1 MADVTRR
8 IGLSLGADLCWPI
21 CYEELVR
28 QLDLALPVGDDIVR
42 FAVERVTIE
51 PFDLRQPCR
60 YDLVVDRLTHWYT
73 TSREWIK
80 KAVVMDDLYV
90 FNNPWS
96 IQANEKHTSY
106 CAMMALGLPIPDTW
120 MVPPKEYAP
129 RADLDE
135 TLDPLRADLR
145 PRRGRRPTRLP
156 DVHEALRRRRLGG
169 RQPGRRRGR
178 SARRLRGQ
186 RHLRDAPPEGR
197 RSARPVRALPGVR
210 AAVAHHPLRPDG
222 GAARPLHGR
231 RWRDQRRRT
240 VAAQRH
246 HAAHQQLLRLGLQ
259 LVRGAAPR
267 TPSGTRSTSPTPAP
281 TRR

>member
-1 MADVTRR
+1 MPLRPRRRPPDALVHDEPGVDQEGRRDGRPVRVQQPVVDPGQREAHQLLRHDGARPADPRHLDGAAQGVRATRR
-8 IGLSLGADLCWPI
+8 
-21 CYEELVR
+21 
-28 QLDLALPVGDDIVR
+28 
-42 FAVERVTIE
+42 
-51 PFDLRQPCR
+51 
-60 YDLVVDRLTHWYT
+60 
-73 TSREWIK
+73 
-80 KAVVMDDLYV
+80 
-90 FNNPWS
+90 
-96 IQANEKHTSY
+96 
-106 CAMMALGLPIPDTW
+106 
-120 MVPPKEYAP
+120 P
-129 RADLDE
+129 RCDAH
-135 TLDPLRADLR
+135 PLRADLR

-186 RHLRDAPPEGR
+186 RHLRDAPAEGR

-210 AAVAHHPLRPDG
+210 APAAHHPLRPDG
-222 GAARPLHGR
+222 AAARPLHGR

-267 TPSGTRSTSPTPAP
+267 TPSGTRSTSPTPVP